1 RKKAESNRSKV
12 QSPGF
17 LGLEPCRL
25 VYPMQYKVILQLF
38 NIWSLIFTLNLISTA
53 ITLAP
58 TLALT
63 LILALTLVDVPTR
76 DAQPCVSTWR
86 SPSVTDYPHRLPG

>member
-1 RKKAESNRSKV
+1 
-12 QSPGF
+12 
-17 LGLEPCRL
+17 
-25 VYPMQYKVILQLF
+25 MQYKVILQLF

-76 DAQPCVSTWR
+76 DAQPCVLAISIG
-86 SPSVTDYPHRLPG
+86 YRLPSPITWLIVVETLHATSLLIQGNVTTWESP